1 MRILIHG
8 INFHPEAVGT
18 GKYTSEMANWLVT
31 RGHEVRVVT
40 APSHNP
46 EWRVSPGYRSWRYE
60 WQQSTLLEKSAPK
73 SAPTIGFPFPSQ
85 ANSMEVCRC
94 PTWVPRN
101 PNGLKRLLYL
111 ASFMTSSLPVM
122 LWQTRWHPGV
132 VLVVAPTL
140 FCAPQALLVARW
152 SGGRAWLHVQD
163 FEVDAAFA
171 LGDISFPHL
180 RRWALAIER
189 RLLSAFDRVSTISER
204 MVDHLARK
212 EVDSSR
218 CLLFPNWVDTSLI
231 HPLPYASPL
240 RTQLGIP
247 ERTIVALYAGNMG
260 QKQGLDLL
268 TDVARRLSHRSDLR
282 FVFCGAGSYRR
293 TLLADVEHLPNVTLL
308 PLQPSERLN
317 DLLNLADIHL
327 LPQRADAADLV
338 MPSKLTGMLASGRAV
353 LATAHPNT
361 QLASTLQGLGIVV
374 PPGDRDAF
382 ASAILDLAADRNLR
396 LMLGREARR
405 YALMHLD
412 SLVILDQFEQSLLAL
427 CGFSERCN
435 NDGQIRVG
443 ANETLPP
450 DSRTS
455 FGDPPTCKPC
465 V

>member
-1 MRILIHG
+1 MI
-8 INFHPEAVGT
+8 
-18 GKYTSEMANWLVT
+18 
-31 RGHEVRVVT
+31 
-40 APSHNP
+40 
-46 EWRVSPGYRSWRYE
+46 
-60 WQQSTLLEKSAPK
+60 
-73 SAPTIGFPFPSQ
+73 
-85 ANSMEVCRC
+85 
-94 PTWVPRN
+94 
-101 PNGLKRLLYL
+101 
-111 ASFMTSSLPVM
+111 SSLPVM
-122 LWQTRWHPGV
+122 LWQTRWRPDV
-132 VLVVAPTL
+132 VLVVVPTL
-140 FCAPQALLVARW
+140 FCAPQALLAARW

-204 MVDHLARK
+204 MVDHLALKR
-212 EVDSSR
+212 VDSSR

-231 HPLPYASPL
+231 HPLPCSSPL

-247 ERTIVALYAGNMG
+247 EDTIVALYAGSMG

-282 FVFCGAGSYRR
+282 FVFCGEGSYRR
-293 TLLADVEHLPNVTLL
+293 TLLADVKHLPNVTLL
-308 PLQPSERLN
+308 PLQPSDRLN

-338 MPSKLTGMLASGRAV
+338 MPSKLTGILASGRVV

-382 ASAILDLAADRNLR
+382 ASAIIGLAADRNLR

-412 SLVILDQFEQSLLAL
+412 SLVVLDQFEQSLLTL
-427 CGFSERCN
+427 CGTPERCN
-435 NDGQIRVG
+435 NDGQI
-443 ANETLPP
+443 
-450 DSRTS
+450 
-455 FGDPPTCKPC
+455 
-465 V
+465 